1 MIVLVIINPI
11 NMCTLGV
18 IERDRPQLFVVVGP
32 EANILGPGGDPGLEF
47 ALSAGH
53 QLQTLGYLL
62 PHPDIT
68 DKERERERERERD
81 RQRER

>member
-1 MIVLVIINPI
+1 MNT
-11 NMCTLGV
+11 CTLGV

-32 EANILGPGGDPGLEF
+32 EANVLGPGGDPGLEF

-53 QLQTLGYLL
+53 QLETLRYLL

-68 DKERERERERERD
+68 DKERERERETD